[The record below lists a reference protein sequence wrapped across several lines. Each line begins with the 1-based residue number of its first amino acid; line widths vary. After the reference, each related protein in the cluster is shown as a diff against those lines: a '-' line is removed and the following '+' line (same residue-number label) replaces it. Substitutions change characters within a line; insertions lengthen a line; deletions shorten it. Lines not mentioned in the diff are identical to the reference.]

1 MANDNLDN
9 LKNTLNSLNGLRTIS
24 NETSNSEFDK
34 EQLKIL
40 VKEVLNEIMEEQG
53 TPYNG

>member
-34 EQLKIL
+34 EQLKTISDTWKCS
-40 VKEVLNEIMEEQG
+40 KEV
-53 TPYNG
+53 

>member
-1 MANDNLDN
+1 MELNEAIGQYEQLNNLVINTN
-9 LKNTLNSLNGLRTIS
+9 LQS
-24 NETSNSEFDK
+24 NKGTSK